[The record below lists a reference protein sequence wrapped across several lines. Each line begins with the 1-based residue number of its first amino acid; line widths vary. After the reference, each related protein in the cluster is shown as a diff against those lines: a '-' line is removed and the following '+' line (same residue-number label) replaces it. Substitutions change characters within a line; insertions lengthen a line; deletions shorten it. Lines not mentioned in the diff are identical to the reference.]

1 MRLTMRSTAP
11 LVLAAWFA
19 WLPFAAAALPIDD
32 AAAPPPP
39 AKPSTAATPATPAPL
54 DLADLGGTWNLQ
66 PGSVKDLRLQLRID
80 RRARAGDCAIT
91 TSSPQGIVE
100 QSCTISRSGNRIRI
114 VGRVTSSSIAG
125 AVADTLVA
133 TVDRGEMTGS
143 LESRHASDVKLFLEG
158 SAADAAAKAA
168 AAKVASAAAAQA
180 EAARAGQDAARIKA
194 LTPELVTIPAGTFS
208 MGSPWSESGRSFSE
222 APQHTVQVKSF
233 ELSKYPVTFEQWDG
247 CVADGGCNAY
257 QPIDQGWGRGRQPV
271 INVSWDDAQA
281 YVAWLSAKT
290 KEGFRLP
297 SEAEWEY
304 AARAGSTT
312 ARYWGEAIG
321 SGNANCNG
329 CGGPADPRR
338 AAPVGSFKPNAFGLH
353 DMLGNVWQLTQD
365 CWRDNYRDAAADAA
379 PWQGAP
385 NCSQRIVRGGSWIR
399 DASFAR
405 SAERLWVAPT
415 DRNYTL
421 GFRVARSVP

>member
-1 MRLTMRSTAP
+1 MRLTNRSAAA
-11 LVLAAWFA
+11 LLAVCA
-19 WLPFAAAALPIDD
+19 WLPFGAGALPIDD

-39 AKPSTAATPATPAPL
+39 PKPAAPATPATPAPVE
-54 DLADLGGTWNLQ
+54 LADLAGTWNLQ
-66 PGSVKDLRLQLRID
+66 PGAVKDLRLQLRID
-80 RRARAGDCAIT
+80 RRGRSGDCVIS
-91 TSSPQGIVE
+91 TSSPDGIVD
-100 QSCTISRSGNRIRI
+100 QPCTISRSGNRIRI
-114 VGRVTSSSIAG
+114 VGRT
-125 AVADTLVA
+125 DTLVA
-133 TVDRGEMTGS
+133 TVERGEMVGS
-143 LESRHASDVKLFLEG
+143 LESRHAADVRLILEG

-168 AAKVASAAAAQA
+168 AAKATALAATQA
-180 EAARAGQDAARIKA
+180 EAARAAQDAARIKA

-208 MGSPWSESGRSFSE
+208 MGSPWNESGRSFSE

-233 ELSKYPVTFEQWDG
+233 ELAKYPVTFEQWDG
-247 CVADGGCNAY
+247 CVADGGCGAY

-281 YVAWLSAKT
+281 YLTWLSSKT
-290 KEGFRLP
+290 RQVFRLP
-297 SEAEWEY
+297 SEAEWEF
-304 AARAGSTT
+304 AARAGTTT

-329 CGGPADPRR
+329 CGGPADLRR
-338 AAPVGSFKPNAFGLH
+338 AAPVGSFKPNAFGLQ

-379 PWQGAP
+379 PWQGPAT
-385 NCSQRIVRGGSWIR
+385 CAQRVVRGGSWIR

-405 SAERLWVAPT
+405 SAERLWVAPN